1 MSRPDLIKQLKT
13 KHPKL
18 NKLQLESIID
28 TFFQSIED
36 SLKEKKS
43 VFLRGFGTFFVKE
56 IKEKYSARDPRNG
69 KLIYVPKKNKVRFR
83 ASKKFKD
90 FINQWKK
97 KIFIACDTTN
107 IIKVKKIIAQSQT
120 NKIKLA
126 ISLD

>member
-69 KLIYVPKKNKVRFR
+69 KLIYVPKRNKVRFR

-90 FINQWKK
+90 FINQ
-97 KIFIACDTTN
+97 
-107 IIKVKKIIAQSQT
+107 
-120 NKIKLA
+120 
-126 ISLD
+126 